1 MTCAVPVIQ
10 TLTIC
15 FIKGEAMKMRLKHA
29 AHLSVTAL
37 FSFKLN
43 MTSSVF
49 KLKNHQD
56 MSGNGYILY
65 FKKMNRVLIYSSA
78 TVIIVILA
86 KQAFIGLVLLFK
98 FMHGYQQTHITVSI
112 V

>member
-1 MTCAVPVIQ
+1 
-10 TLTIC
+10 
-15 FIKGEAMKMRLKHA
+15 MRLKHA
-29 AHLSVTAL
+29 AHLSVTAS

-65 FKKMNRVLIYSSA
+65 LKKMNRVLISSSA

-86 KQAFIGLVLLFK
+86 KQAFIGLV
-98 FMHGYQQTHITVSI
+98 
-112 V
+112 